1 MKDNFIVC
9 KIEKSFNLEVEIS
22 QNAGYPVFS

>member
-9 KIEKSFNLEVEIS
+9 KTEKSFNLEVEIS
-22 QNAGYPVFS
+22 EIVGYPVFS